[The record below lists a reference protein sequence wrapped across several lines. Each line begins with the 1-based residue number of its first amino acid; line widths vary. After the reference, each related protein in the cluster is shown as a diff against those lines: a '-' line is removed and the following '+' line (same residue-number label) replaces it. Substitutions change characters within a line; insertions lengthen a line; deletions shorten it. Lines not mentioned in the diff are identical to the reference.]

1 MSSITT
7 SSSLGFDRGNGGGG
21 KSKNYDWSVRFEKE
35 HGWRNWFKRTL
46 FSVNFHN
53 ELKTDFWSMR
63 AIGKIC
69 QSTDAKE
76 NIFSVM
82 AVWCIYILE
91 KMMDLAC
98 QEFWSSKGET
108 PIKYLRLTWTV
119 LSPTICWTI
128 LERRLCAIMHDKVD
142 AYIAGPNCRTR
153 SVLRHYPKEN
163 APRPIRAWNGADYD
177 LSDLTPVE

>member
-1 MSSITT
+1 MERRLHCKWPLAASWWLKEPMSNQYSRWVNLFMTLVAKFAGRMVTWRSFIHAKVYSQCKTERMSSITT

-76 NIFSVM
+76 
-82 AVWCIYILE
+82 
-91 KMMDLAC
+91 K
-98 QEFWSSKGET
+98 SSAWWLFGA
-108 PIKYLRLTWTV
+108 
-119 LSPTICWTI
+119 SICW
-128 LERRLCAIMHDKVD
+128 RRWWI
-142 AYIAGPNCRTR
+142 
-153 SVLRHYPKEN
+153 
-163 APRPIRAWNGADYD
+163 
-177 LSDLTPVE
+177 